1 MIDSSFKFAGIA
13 GAMALAISASVVAQD
28 AEQWRVED
36 GGNGHW
42 YEFRMLP
49 QECIELAET
58 RVNGFGANLATVRS
72 DAENTFVDALIP
84 NWNGV
89 YSVAMLGAYQDDD
102 AKSPEDGW
110 HWINGEPW
118 DYTAWSPHNDQPN
131 DPVGSE
137 ESAVVMYSTQH
148 TPFGSW
154 HDNTPACEF
163 TTDVSWIIEFS
174 ADCNGDGIVDYGQI
188 QDGTFADTDGNG
200 VPDCCDAGISC
211 NGDDD
216 GILNVPGEY
225 PTIQIAIGVSGPGE
239 TILVQPG
246 IYRGTGEEV
255 VRLPEHPLQ
264 ILAAS
269 GGDVVIDG
277 ENARRCLSGAGAGID
292 GTVIDGLDFVG
303 GGGVVDGGG
312 MHLVGT
318 SITIR
323 NATFSGCIVSGFG
336 GGLYDADGDN
346 LLTGCSFV
354 ANVAERRGGGLYL
367 AQSTT
372 RVEDGEFI
380 ENDVPGGGS
389 WIGGGGVWADG
400 GAPVFERLLIARN
413 TCMGPDG
420 NYHGGAG
427 IAAVN
432 SLPVLRYCSFV
443 ENDAGGNIVG
453 GLWNENSDSM
463 VEDCVFIANRAL
475 TYCAV
480 LNNTYANPSFLR
492 CAFIGHTL
500 ETEESLASVMAT
512 SSSPTLLTDCIFRG
526 NSGPAGSAAFANQG
540 PEVASTFTDCEFC
553 GNSPADIGSQSGN
566 GEWNDGG
573 GNEFARTC
581 EFSIDCDNDGVI
593 DAIQILDGSLADDDG
608 DWIPDCCQIGVDCGC
623 PTDLNEDGV
632 VGPPD
637 LGILLALWDTD
648 GSPNGADINGDGVVN
663 AADLGP
669 LLGAWGVCP

>member
-1 MIDSSFKFAGIA
+1 MSKFE
-13 GAMALAISASVVAQD
+13 SVVAAALAGVVVSGVAAQD
-28 AEQWRVED
+28 AVQWRVED

-49 QECIELAET
+49 QECIELAEA
-58 RVNGFGANLATVRS
+58 RVNGDGAHLATVRS
-72 DAENTFVDALIP
+72 DAENAFVDALIP
-84 NWNGV
+84 NWSGV
-89 YSVAMLGAYQDDD
+89 YSVAMLGAYQDED

-110 HWINGEPW
+110 HWLNGEPW

-131 DPVGSE
+131 DDINGAE

-163 TTDVSWIIEFS
+163 TTDVAWIIEWS

-188 QDGTFADTDGNG
+188 VDGTFDDTNDNG
-200 VPDCCDAGISC
+200 VPDCCDAETSC

-216 GILNVPGEY
+216 GILNVPEEY
-225 PTIQIAIGVSGPGE
+225 PTIQVAIGVSGPGE

-264 ILAAS
+264 IVAAS
-269 GGDVVIDG
+269 GGDVIIDG
-277 ENARRCLSGAGAGID
+277 ENARRCLSGAGPGLD
-292 GTVIDGLDFVG
+292 GTVIDGLDCVA

-312 MHLVGT
+312 MHLIGT

-323 NATFSGCIVSGFG
+323 NATFSGCSVSGFG

-346 LLTGCSFV
+346 LVTGCSFV
-354 ANVAERRGGGLYL
+354 GNVAERRGGGLYL

-372 RVEDGEFI
+372 RIEDGEFV

-400 GAPVFERLLIARN
+400 GAPIFERLLIARN
-413 TCMGPDG
+413 TCMGPNG
-420 NYHGGAG
+420 SYHGGAG

-432 SLPVLRYCSFV
+432 SLPILRNCSFV

-453 GLWNENSDSM
+453 GLWNENSESM
-463 VEDCVFIANRAL
+463 VEDCVFIANLAVDH
-475 TYCAV
+475 CAV

-492 CAFIGHTL
+492 CVFIGHTL
-500 ETEESLASVMAT
+500 ETEGRFASVMLT
-512 SSSPTLLTDCIFRG
+512 SASPTLLTACIFRG
-526 NSGPAGSAAFANQG
+526 NTGPTGSAAFSNNI
-540 PEVASTFTDCEFC
+540 PEVASTFTDCGFC
-553 GNSPADIGSQSGN
+553 GNAPVDIGSQSGN
-566 GEWNDGG
+566 GEWIDGG
-573 GNEFARTC
+573 GNDFARTC

-593 DAIQILDGSLADDDG
+593 DAIQILEGSLTDEDG
-608 DWIPDCCQIGVDCGC
+608 DWIPDCCQIGVECGC
-623 PTDLNEDGV
+623 PADLNDDGQ

-648 GSPNGADINGDGVVN
+648 GTPNSADINGDGTVN
-663 AADLGP
+663 ASDLGP
-669 LLGAWGVCP
+669 